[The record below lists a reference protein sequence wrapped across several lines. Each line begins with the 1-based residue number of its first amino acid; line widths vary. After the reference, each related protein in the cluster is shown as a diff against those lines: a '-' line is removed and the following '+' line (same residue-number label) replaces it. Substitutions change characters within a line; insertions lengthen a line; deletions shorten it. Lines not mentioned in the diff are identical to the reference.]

1 MDWLRLLM
9 VVVFVGCF
17 VALLALLFFLENEW
31 ERKHPG
37 WP

>member
-1 MDWLRLLM
+1 VDWLRLALA
-9 VVVFVGCF
+9 VVFLACF

-31 ERKHPG
+31 ERKRPG